1 MNPAPG
7 KSGRLIQHPIFA
19 PAHRIATTA
28 SEHRPPQT
36 PIALH
41 KEHQPFLRMSTTGT
55 PSGANKPSM
64 YEVVMAQFERAA
76 DTMQLDPGIRKILA
90 KTNSEIVVHFPVK
103 LDDGTIEVFTGYR
116 VQHNNALGPY
126 KGGLRY
132 HATVDLDS
140 ARALAIWMTW
150 KTALAGLPFGGA
162 KGGVAINPKLY
173 SQGELERITRRFT
186 YALGDNIGPDLDIPA
201 PDVNTNPQI
210 MAWIADTYSSTK
222 SPATRF
228 SNLHV
233 VTGKPLGA
241 GGLEGRDRATGF
253 GVVATL
259 KAWAQRRGK
268 SLKGMTFIVQG
279 FGNVGYWTAHF
290 LVAEGAVMVGV
301 QDATATYHEKN
312 GIDPEALNDH
322 SAANGRN
329 IADFPGAASC
339 DPAKFFGIACDIVV
353 PAALG
358 NQITAANAGDIKAQV
373 VAEGA
378 NGPTDTAG
386 EEILRKN
393 GIDIIPDILC
403 NSGGVIGSYYEW
415 LQNKRSEI
423 WKIDDVL
430 RMIQDKVDT
439 AFNNV
444 VDTAEEFKTDW
455 RTSAYIVSL
464 RRLEK
469 TYKERGIFP

>member
-1 MNPAPG
+1 M
-7 KSGRLIQHPIFA
+7 
-19 PAHRIATTA
+19 
-28 SEHRPPQT
+28 ET
-36 PIALH
+36 PTVE
-41 KEHQPFLRMSTTGT
+41 KKTEQRQG
-55 PSGANKPSM
+55 M
-64 YEVVMAQFERAA
+64 YKVVMDQFEHAA
-76 DTMQLDPGIRKILA
+76 DTMGLDPGVRKILA

-103 LDDGTIEVFTGYR
+103 LDDGSIEVFTGYR

-132 HATVDLDS
+132 HQTVDIDS

-150 KTALAGLPFGGA
+150 KTALAGLPYGGG
-162 KGGVAINPKLY
+162 KGGVEINPKLY

-186 YALGDNIGPDLDIPA
+186 YALGENIGPDLDIPA

-228 SNLHV
+228 ANLHV

-259 KAWAQRRGK
+259 KAWSKHTGK
-268 SLKGMTFIVQG
+268 PLKGMRYIVQG
-279 FGNVGYWTAHF
+279 FGNVGYWTSHF
-290 LVAEGAVMVGV
+290 LAKEGAVLIAV
-301 QDATATYHEKN
+301 QDASATIHNVN
-312 GIDPEALNDH
+312 GIDPEDLNMH
-322 SAANGRN
+322 VEANNRSISGY
-329 IADFPGAASC
+329 
-339 DPAKFFGIACDIVV
+339 AKAGTMPPSEFFGLPCDIVV

-358 NQITAANAGDIKAQV
+358 NQITAANAADIKAQV

-378 NGPTDTAG
+378 NGPTDTEG
-386 EEILRKN
+386 EAILRQN
-393 GIDIIPDILC
+393 GVDIIPDILC

-423 WKIDDVL
+423 WKIEEVL
-430 RMIQDKVDT
+430 EMIQDKIDT
-439 AFNNV
+439 AFEKV
-444 VDTAEEFKTDW
+444 VTTGDEFKVNW
-455 RTSAYIVSL
+455 RDAAYIVAL